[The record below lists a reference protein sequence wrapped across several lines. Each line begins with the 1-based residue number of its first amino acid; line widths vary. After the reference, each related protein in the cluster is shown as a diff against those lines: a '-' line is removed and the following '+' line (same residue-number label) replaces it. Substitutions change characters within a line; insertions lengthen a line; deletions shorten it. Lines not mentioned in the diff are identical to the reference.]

1 VAKWQGITTLLAMD
15 YKKDNK
21 MNKVFYGF
29 LVILAAVSVT
39 VLTGCGLKFSEFYV
53 GDNIKGNNN

>member
-1 VAKWQGITTLLAMD
+1 MD